1 MAKNNKGNRSQGQNQ
16 GRGNQGGG
24 NQGGQQQRKG
34 SQSAGGASRGIG
46 NVRGGE
52 QGNFELDNLTY
63 NIITVLHEKSK
74 GLEAYDKYL
83 QDAREEE
90 EVVEI
95 FEEMRADDQ
104 RHIQRLEQAL
114 RMQLGGGGELGGE
127 EIEIEEEEE
136 DVA

>member
-24 NQGGQQQRKG
+24 NQAGGNQGGQQQRKG
-34 SQSAGGASRGIG
+34 NQSAGGASRGLG
-46 NVRGGE
+46 NLRGGE
-52 QGNFELDNLTY
+52 FELDNLTY

-83 QDAREEE
+83 QDARGEQEI
-90 EVVEI
+90 VQI
-95 FEEMRADDQ
+95 FEEMRQDDQ

-114 RMQLGGGGELGGE
+114 RTQLGSGGGEIGGE
-127 EIEIEEEEE
+127 EMEE
-136 DVA
+136 DEEAA